1 MFKFRLQRVL
11 DLRARKERDAATA
24 LVSAEE
30 TADGARQEHARL
42 ELARQELAARQS
54 PRPAA
59 ATLSVGELRN
69 LGFLLERL
77 DERVAVAQTA
87 AAAAEA
93 AVEERRGELQHA
105 FRDRRTLDRLKE
117 RHLEGY
123 RSAEAAAD
131 RQLMDEI
138 ALTRF
143 TQSAAADAAPG
154 ANSHDES

>member
-11 DLRARKERDAATA
+11 ELRERKERDAATA

-30 TADGARQEHARL
+30 SAEVARAERARL
-42 ELARQELAARQS
+42 DLARQELAARRS
-54 PRPAA
+54 VNTPTAA
-59 ATLSVGELRN
+59 LCVGELRN

-77 DERVAVAQTA
+77 DEQVTVAQSA
-87 AAAAEA
+87 ASAAEA
-93 AVEERRGELQHA
+93 AVEERREELRAAYQG
-105 FRDRRTLDRLKE
+105 RRTLDRLRE

-143 TQSAAADAAPG
+143 TQNAPQ
-154 ANSHDES
+154 STQDES

>member
-11 DLRARKERDAATA
+11 DLRERKERDAATA

-30 TADGARQEHARL
+30 AADGARRERAEL
-42 ELARQELAARQS
+42 ELARQELAARRAPQT
-54 PRPAA
+54 PAGG
-59 ATLSVGELRN
+59 LSVGELRN

-77 DERVAVAQTA
+77 DERVAVAATA

-93 AVEERRGELQHA
+93 AVAERRGELQLA
-105 FRDRRTLDRLKE
+105 FRDRRTLDRLRD
-117 RHLEGY
+117 RHRDQH

-143 TQSAAADAAPG
+143 TQGGAQAGAP
-154 ANSHDES
+154 ATRDES